1 MAQYDARGRLIGG
14 SNVGGQNF
22 GQVAPSRMTNHA
34 GRSIPNLTRTD
45 LQYFKDRA
53 GQASSMQTFIGTT
66 SAPSSA
72 HQLSGF
78 TPEGY
83 AIWTKQAAPASAP
96 APAAPAPVIKEKEE
110 QIAKL
115 TAQSE
120 AYRKQS
126 NEQLSAAQ
134 LKISQLE
141 DEDLQRQKAAELQ
154 NRLSIQAAASQARG
168 QAGAQLKIQGA
179 SPTTQTAGTS
189 AFKRRRDQFRVSPIQ
204 TTSNINV
211 PSSSMLNI

>member
-1 MAQYDARGRLIGG
+1 MAKYGRTATYQGG
-14 SNVGGQNF
+14 NVIDQQRVNLPQVQGTLQSMGISSNQTRPGPGKVVVGYKKIFVPKKAGNVE
-22 GQVAPSRMTNHA
+22 GLVPIYGDAPS
-34 GRSIPNLTRTD
+34 PPP
-45 LQYFKDRA
+45 
-53 GQASSMQTFIGTT
+53 
-66 SAPSSA
+66 APS
-72 HQLSGF
+72 
-78 TPEGY
+78 
-83 AIWTKQAAPASAP
+83 

-126 NEQLSAAQ
+126 EEQLSAAQ

-189 AFKRRRDQFRVSPIQ
+189 AFKRRRDQMRLAPIQ
-204 TTSNINV
+204 TTAGINA
-211 PSSSMLNI
+211 PASSVLNV

>member
-1 MAQYDARGRLIGG
+1 MPMPYQGNVVDQRRVNLPQVQGALQSMGIS
-14 SNVGGQNF
+14 SNQTRPGPGKVVTGYKRIF
-22 GQVAPSRMTNHA
+22 V
-34 GRSIPNLTRTD
+34 PNTSGNIEGMVPI
-45 LQYFKDRA
+45 Y
-53 GQASSMQTFIGTT
+53 G
-66 SAPSSA
+66 SAPS
-72 HQLSGF
+72 
-78 TPEGY
+78 
-83 AIWTKQAAPASAP
+83 APAPAP
-96 APAAPAPVIKEKEE
+96 SAPAAPAPVIKEKEE

-126 NEQLSAAQ
+126 EEQLSAAQ

-141 DEDLQRQKAAELQ
+141 DEELQRQKAAELQ

-189 AFKRRRDQFRVSPIQ
+189 AFKRRRDQFRVSPTQ

-211 PSSSMLNI
+211 PYSSMLNI